1 MTSVEELERLEKEM
15 HKVSLFTKAVDPD
28 QFFRAVDLG
37 ILSKLRILLIFSQMR
52 VKFLKTL
59 DFDLQPELILIGTY
73 ENSIMSSFIDSK
85 IYGNIAN
92 VATMYYFITFHC
104 TVRQSVLLSQA
115 GMKIRNF
122 FPRIRLS
129 CRKKICVRLR
139 P

>member
-1 MTSVEELERLEKEM
+1 
-15 HKVSLFTKAVDPD
+15 
-28 QFFRAVDLG
+28 
-37 ILSKLRILLIFSQMR
+37 MR

-122 FPRIRLS
+122 FSSDPAQLQKKNLCPAPTLIRNGNKYVS
-129 CRKKICVRLR
+129 IYTVGRHEIRFYK